1 MPLVIPSLQ
10 AELVGIYETGKK
22 GNPDPD
28 KVAKRTAAAYLKF
41 VTPAIDAGGSPFLQM
56 KGGDPG
62 GALET
67 ELISILSKANPSS
80 ALTAQKIASA
90 FINCMLTFQTQW
102 QKVINTNP
110 GARLFS
116 QDLTDLLSKPQTTS
130 TAFAMKFGSAI
141 GNFTGLVIVSG
152 FIPGPAPTPY
162 TGPLN

>member
-28 KVAKRTAAAYLKF
+28 KVAKRTAQAYFNF
-41 VTPAIDAGGSPFLQM
+41 VSPAIDAGGSPFSAM
-56 KGGDPG
+56 PG
-62 GALET
+62 KDALEK

-80 ALTAQKIASA
+80 AITAQKIASA
-90 FINCMLTFQTQW
+90 FINCMLTFKTVFQT
-102 QKVINTNP
+102 VINTNP

>member
-1 MPLVIPSLQ
+1 MPLLIPSLQ

-28 KVAKRTAAAYLKF
+28 KVAKRTAQAYFNF
-41 VTPAIDAGGSPFLQM
+41 VSPAIDAGGSPFSAM
-56 KGGDPG
+56 PG
-62 GALET
+62 KDALEK

-80 ALTAQKIASA
+80 AITAQKIASA
-90 FINCMLTFQTQW
+90 FINCMLTFKTVFQT
-102 QKVINTNP
+102 VINTNP